1 MITTETVTVGNAQAL
16 AVSGEMTIYH
26 AAELKAPLLAAFDGG
41 GDTVLELSRVGEADS
56 AGLQLLLLM
65 RAEAARRG
73 RRLLLAGV
81 SPAVQE
87 ILATAGMSADFETT
101 GAA

>member
-1 MITTETVTVGNAQAL
+1 MTNTETVTIGNAPAL
-16 AVSGEMTIYH
+16 AVDSELTIYH
-26 AAELKAPLLAAFDGG
+26 AAELKAPLLAAFGG
-41 GDTVLELSRVGEADS
+41 EGDVVLELSRVGEADS
-56 AGLQLLLLM
+56 AGLQLLLMM

-73 RRLLLAGV
+73 RRLLLAGT

-87 ILATAGMSADFETT
+87 ILSTAGMSADFETT